1 MIYYLLFPLRDIEG
15 LSFLN
20 VLRYVPFR
28 AIMAALTALVL
39 SFGLYPWFIRRLQT
53 RQIGQ
58 VVRHDGP
65 ESHLSK
71 SGTPTMGGALM
82 LMALVLSTVMWAD
95 PTNVLVWTVTAFTA
109 TFGVVG
115 YIDDAAKVRKQTTGG
130 LSGRYKLL
138 IQFTVSVGICSW
150 LYFGETGLPQDW
162 LDVRHRMNV
171 PFLKFLSTEQ
181 MAASGVVA
189 TEWSPY
195 FWVAFASFVIVGTS
209 NAVNLTDGLDGLAI
223 GPVMINAAT
232 YAILAYL
239 AGAIL
244 FEAPVAEYLFIP
256 RLESAAEL
264 SIFCAAVVGV
274 GFGFLWY
281 NTYPAQVFMGDVGSL
296 ALGGGLGALAVMTKN
311 ELLSIMLGGIFVLEA
326 LSVILQ
332 VGSFKLTGKRIFLMA
347 PIHHHFEKRGWPEP
361 KIIVRF
367 WIVAIMLAFLSLASL
382 KLR

>member
-1 MIYYLLFPLRDIEG
+1 
-15 LSFLN
+15 
-20 VLRYVPFR
+20 
-28 AIMAALTALVL
+28 
-39 SFGLYPWFIRRLQT
+39 
-53 RQIGQ
+53 
-58 VVRHDGP
+58 
-65 ESHLSK
+65 
-71 SGTPTMGGALM
+71 MGGALM